1 MNSYFNKRGK
11 GKRIYRTSS
20 NEDDSSD
27 KENQKFDQNTMI
39 RREDSKKNVINGIKY
54 LSSDQFLNDLDAIR
68 FGTKETTHYHN
79 SLRSGGRKVE
89 ESKSEI
95 DDRDLTQESTP
106 LNQILSQ
113 IDSKLPYRGI
123 H

>member
-20 NEDDSSD
+20 IEDDSSD

-39 RREDSKKNVINGIKY
+39 RREDSKKNVIKGIKY

-68 FGTKETTHYHN
+68 LGNKETTHYHN
-79 SLRSGGRKVE
+79 SLRSGSRKVE

-95 DDRDLTQESTP
+95 DD
-106 LNQILSQ
+106 
-113 IDSKLPYRGI
+113 
-123 H
+123 